1 MKTASQTWL
10 FRMYMCDTKVFI
22 FFFFFG
28 GLVCVHEINGLRY
41 ENSST
46 NMPISEYNGTFLGKG
61 ARFLNRKKYFL
72 SVSASCNSQTV
83 NFTYVVFTPVLNCH
97 AFILVLM

>member
-1 MKTASQTWL
+1 
-10 FRMYMCDTKVFI
+10 MYDTNVSY
-22 FFFFFG
+22 FFFAVAC
-28 GLVCVHEINGLRY
+28 LVCVHEINGLRP

-61 ARFLNRKKYFL
+61 ARLFNEKKSFL
-72 SVSASCNSQTV
+72 SVSVSCNSQTV
-83 NFTYVVFTPVLNCH
+83 NFTYVVFTPVLTCH